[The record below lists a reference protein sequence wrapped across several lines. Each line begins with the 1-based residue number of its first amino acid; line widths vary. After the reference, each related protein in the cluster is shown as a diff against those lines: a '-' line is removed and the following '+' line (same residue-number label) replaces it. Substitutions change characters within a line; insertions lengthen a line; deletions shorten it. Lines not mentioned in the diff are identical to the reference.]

1 MDREI
6 APDVRRK
13 RIARRVAM
21 ATIAVAAIVFFVAAT
36 LDWLRPSIKRRDIR
50 TARVERGS
58 VDATLQAAGTVVPA
72 FEQVVS
78 SPVEARVLRVERRAG
93 DRVAAGDALLTL
105 DTSASRLDFERL
117 DERLAQKENENA
129 QLRLRLDDTLAGQRA
144 QIEQKKLD
152 AEIFHLRAQQNA
164 RLFREGLVSEQENL
178 AAAASAKK
186 SDIELAQLADALVR
200 AQRSA
205 GAQLAAASMDASIL
219 RRERDESHRQLD
231 LAMMRAGRAGIVT
244 WTLQEEGATVRRG
257 DVIARIADLSAFRV
271 VATISDIHASRLA
284 AGMPVRV
291 RLDESTLVGGT
302 IASVD
307 PRIENGAA
315 RFFVDLETRAHAKL
329 RNNLRVD
336 VFVITGRRDRVL
348 RVARGALGQ
357 SAREEVFV
365 VRGNNA
371 VRVPV
376 RFGLAGEEAIEIVD
390 GVHLGDEVVV
400 SDMSDFRE
408 VGKVRLK

>member
-6 APDVRRK
+6 TLDVRRK
-13 RIARRVAM
+13 RIARRVAI
-21 ATIAVAAIVFFVAAT
+21 AAIAVAAVVFCIAAT

-58 VDATLQAAGTVVPA
+58 VDATLQATGTVVPA

-78 SPVEARVLRVERRAG
+78 SPVEARVLRVVRRAG

-164 RLFREGLVSEQENL
+164 RLFREGLVSEQDNL

-200 AQRSA
+200 AQRNA
-205 GAQLAAASMDASIL
+205 DAQLAAASMDASIL

-231 LAMMRAGRAGIVT
+231 LAMMRADRAGIVT

-257 DVIARIADLSAFRV
+257 DVIARIADLSAFRI

-315 RFFVDLETRAHAKL
+315 RFFVDLESRAHAKL

-357 SAREEVFV
+357 SPREEVFV
-365 VRGNNA
+365 VRDGNA
-371 VRVPV
+371 VRMPV
-376 RFGLAGEEAIEIVD
+376 RFGLAGEDAIEIVS
-390 GVHLGDEVVV
+390 GAREGDEVVI

-408 VGKVRLK
+408 VRKVRLK